1 VGKGGGLVILQLIQ
15 SSSLL
20 LLLASV
26 IAPTASYSAAP
37 LLPLSGSSVFCQRV
51 QQLLADTQ
59 LLSDNTVFTS
69 MAEYR
74 HSKPRVDPL
83 KTYQVVAYQ
92 ATIPILVSCKVK
104 GAAHIR
110 AAYGES
116 MAGEQQPCS
125 SVTRIA
131 RELAIDELQAEGNVP
146 GADAVR
152 AMVVENNEPAMTG
165 FSYLA
170 DYELSYVDANDV
182 LHINSTGLF
191 HDYDSWLTWVLPEA
205 LEGQNYCNI
214 PTVEYIKGLAVGSI
228 TPGTIITTDDDAPVT
243 PQ

>member
-1 VGKGGGLVILQLIQ
+1 MVLQLRQ
-15 SSSLL
+15 YSSLL
-20 LLLASV
+20 LFMAAMAST
-26 IAPTASYSAAP
+26 PGYSAQP
-37 LLPLSGSSVFCQRV
+37 LLPSPESSEFCQRA
-51 QQLLADTQ
+51 QQLLADTL
-59 LLSDNTVFTS
+59 LLSDNTVFTR

-74 HSKPRVDPL
+74 HSKPMVDPL

-92 ATIPILVSCKVK
+92 LSTPILVSCKLK

-116 MAGEQQPCS
+116 AAGEQQPCS

-131 RELAIDELQAEGNVP
+131 REQAIGELQAEGNVA

-152 AMVVENNEPAMTG
+152 AMVVENNKPAMTG

-170 DYELSYVDANDV
+170 DYELSYMDANDV
-182 LHINSTGLF
+182 LHLNSTGLF

-214 PTVEYIKGLAVGSI
+214 PTVEYIKGLAIGSI